1 MFTSAHRSLV
11 QNDTKKSRVHL
22 QAAVVLDES
31 ELSKLVHEK
40 VHAQACRT
48 HHLGERF
55 PAIASARHPAALRL
69 PVFLRP

>member
-1 MFTSAHRSLV
+1 MFTSAHHSFV
-11 QNDTKKSRVHL
+11 QNDTEKSRVYL

-40 VHAQACRT
+40 VHARACRT

-55 PAIASARHPAALRL
+55 LR
-69 PVFLRP
+69 